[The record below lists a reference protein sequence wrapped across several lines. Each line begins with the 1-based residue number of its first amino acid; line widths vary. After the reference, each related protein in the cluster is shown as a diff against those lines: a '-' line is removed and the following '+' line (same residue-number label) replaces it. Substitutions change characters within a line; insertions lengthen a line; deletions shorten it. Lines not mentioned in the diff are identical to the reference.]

1 MKKIFVK
8 TEDEAISLI
17 DKYGAW
23 ILRRMPNFWNNK
35 RVVLNAVKKDGFLL
49 EVASSSLKKDIEI
62 VYWSILTFPRAILFA
77 DEQLSKNQTLRK
89 LAFKINGKPFIA
101 NKKAF
106 NHFKI
111 HDDKMIK
118 GTTRIVKKINGDE
131 ELIFDE
137 NKIIKSL
144 IYRKLHKLYK
154 GQASLEDILK
164 YENGLE
170 NRMFSKNV
178 IYAKEHKQT
187 IKI

>member
-1 MKKIFVK
+1 MKNLFVK
-8 TEDEAISLI
+8 TEDKAIELI
-17 DKYGAW
+17 EKYGAW
-23 ILRRMPNFWNNK
+23 ILRRMPNFWDNK
-35 RVVLNAVKKDGFLL
+35 RVVLVAVKKDGFLL
-49 EVASSSLKKDIEI
+49 EVVSRRLKKDKEI

-77 DEQLSKNQTLRK
+77 DEELYKDEELRD
-89 LAFKINGKPFIA
+89 LAFKVNGKPFIVNA
-101 NKKAF
+101 KAF

-111 HDDKMIK
+111 RDDKMIK
-118 GTTRIVKKINGDE
+118 ETTRIVKKINGDE

-187 IKI
+187 I